1 MNAAHV
7 VAVTALDGSL
17 ELVAPRLAPALGTTP
32 YELRLALSAGLPA
45 IVLMTPDPARARTA
59 TEAIRREGHRAVTCV
74 RTEVV
79 SSTIMTALK
88 DFRLEAQELV
98 ATAAGADRLPFSDVL
113 ALFRASHRTTTETK
127 SELKER
133 KLRPGMAIATGGMV
147 LTKTTTREV
156 TSRTDERE
164 QVLYLF
170 RRSGAAPWILRERSG
185 RYAGLGTEVGRTT
198 LENFATTI
206 RRLRDRAPGAF
217 YDERLV
223 TARAIRGIADGVD
236 AADLLAHLLATDIS
250 AGRGTNLLLFDE

>member
-7 VAVTALDGSL
+7 VAVTELEGSP
-17 ELVAPRLAPALGTTP
+17 ELAASRLAVALGTTP

-45 IVLMTPDPARARTA
+45 IVLMTQDAARARA
-59 TEAIRREGHRAVTCV
+59 VGQEIRTQGHRVVTCA
-74 RTEVV
+74 RADVV
-79 SSTIMTALK
+79 SSASMTALK
-88 DFRLEAQELV
+88 DFRFDGQELLATGV
-98 ATAAGADRLPFSDVL
+98 ATDGLPFSDIL
-113 ALFRASHRTTTETK
+113 GLLRASHRTTIVTK

-185 RYAGLGTEVGRTT
+185 RYAGLGKEVGRTT

-206 RRLRDRAPGAF
+206 RRLRELSPGAF

-223 TARAIRGIADGVD
+223 QARAVRGIADGVD
-236 AADLLAHLLATDIS
+236 TTDLLAHVLAMDVS
-250 AGRGTNLLLFDE
+250 AR